1 MKKDNNIT
9 RWTIE
14 DVRNP
19 NSEFWRYTEDELY
32 DYADGVKPDEVEDFF
47 SATTKLFEQAERYSN
62 KYSSPINYFR
72 KIQEDGIRIMFTGEY
87 LIFSSRNLEA
97 LNKIVEYMISKGNRI
112 ESQEETIDDFG
123 KRVYS
128 YVIDIN
134 DMDSDNMTGLDY
146 D

>member
-1 MKKDNNIT
+1 
-9 RWTIE
+9 
-14 DVRNP
+14 
-19 NSEFWRYTEDELY
+19 
-32 DYADGVKPDEVEDFF
+32 
-47 SATTKLFEQAERYSN
+47 
-62 KYSSPINYFR
+62 
-72 KIQEDGIRIMFTGEY
+72 MFTGEY

>member
-32 DYADGVKPDEVEDFF
+32 DYADGLKPDEVEDFF
-47 SATTKLFEQAERYSN
+47 SATTELFEQAER
-62 KYSSPINYFR
+62 
-72 KIQEDGIRIMFTGEY
+72 
-87 LIFSSRNLEA
+87 
-97 LNKIVEYMISKGNRI
+97 NRI